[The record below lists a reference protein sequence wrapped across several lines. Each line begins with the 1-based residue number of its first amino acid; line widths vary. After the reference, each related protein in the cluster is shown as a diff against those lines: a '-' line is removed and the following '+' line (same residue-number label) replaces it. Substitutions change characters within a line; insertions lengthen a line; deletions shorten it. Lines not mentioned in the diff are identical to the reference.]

1 MPGFGQVLLS
11 IAIQVTFLYSLPVL
25 SDPLGIITSAYF
37 LVCKIGII
45 VRWVYICELMLLN
58 FCAKDERSI
67 PMDEVPYIVSAIPT
81 NRFAQPNYPDSIIS

>member
-37 LVCKIGII
+37 LVCKNWHYSQVGI
-45 VRWVYICELMLLN
+45 YL
-58 FCAKDERSI
+58 
-67 PMDEVPYIVSAIPT
+67 
-81 NRFAQPNYPDSIIS
+81 